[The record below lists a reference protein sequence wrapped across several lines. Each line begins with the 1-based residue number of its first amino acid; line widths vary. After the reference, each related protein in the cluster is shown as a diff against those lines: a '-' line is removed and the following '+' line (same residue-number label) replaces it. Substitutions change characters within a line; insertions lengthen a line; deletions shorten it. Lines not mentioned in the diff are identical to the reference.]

1 MTKHII
7 LKKKT
12 KKQTASKLFANYD
25 GVPHCSSTLLK
36 QINIFSVL
44 AEFN

>member
-1 MTKHII
+1 MTKF
-7 LKKKT
+7 KKK
-12 KKQTASKLFANYD
+12 KKPASKLFANYD
-25 GVPHCSSTLLK
+25 GVPQCSSTLFK